1 MEFIFLLQCSFRVK
15 RNAQA
20 GSLKEPNIIW
30 LVNEKN
36 DLFFRNETGF
46 SLLLEICCLVI
57 YSVLVMGFI
66 VFTCVV
72 LLVSGVDKKLS
83 AFILTS

>member
-57 YSVLVMGFI
+57 YSVLV
-66 VFTCVV
+66 